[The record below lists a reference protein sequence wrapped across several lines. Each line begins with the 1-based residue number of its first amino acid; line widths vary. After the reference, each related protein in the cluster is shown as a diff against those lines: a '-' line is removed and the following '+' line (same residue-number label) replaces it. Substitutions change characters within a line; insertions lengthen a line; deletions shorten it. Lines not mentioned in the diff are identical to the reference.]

1 MDTPSTDMAA
11 EHITTIYNL
20 RAKHKIILS
29 SGASTQLDKNELV
42 LFSSLCFGGVSKDL
56 SHFQLGYR
64 ADQLPRAELP
74 RSGQLSRTVKSVMSR
89 RQRLMYERYLGR
101 AMLDLD
107 SRELSRVLPCIDNL
121 LRLCN
126 HADFR
131 QVSDSPGRVFLHP
144 VSPPDVS
151 TYPKLIRDFATEV
164 ANRDRENFDEIVQ
177 SASRLSWCPKP
188 VNDMVPVKEDEVTNS
203 PKMLI
208 IKQEET
214 PKSVMLP
221 TSNFGS
227 TLHLDTINAFRLKFN
242 QNKGKRK
249 GPGVENFVCVRF
261 TIQKI

>member
-64 ADQLPRAELP
+64 ADQLPRGELP
-74 RSGQLSRTVKSVMSR
+74 RSHQLSRTVKSVMSS

-101 AMLDLD
+101 AMHDLD
-107 SRELSRVLPCIDNL
+107 SRELNRVLPCIDNL

-126 HADFR
+126 HVDFR
-131 QVSDSPGRVFLHP
+131 QISEPSGRVFLHP
-144 VSPPDVS
+144 ISPPDIS
-151 TYPKLIRDFATEV
+151 TYPKLIREFASEV
-164 ANRDRENFDEIVQ
+164 ANQDREKFDEIFQ

-188 VNDMVPVKEDEVTNS
+188 VNEMVPVKEDEQVTNS

-214 PKSVMLP
+214 PKSVILP
-221 TSNFGS
+221 TSNFES
-227 TLHLDTINAFRLKFN
+227 TLHLDTINAFRFKFN
-242 QNKGKRK
+242 QDKGKRK
-249 GPGVENFVCVRF
+249 GPGVENFVFLRLTYF
-261 TIQKI
+261 